1 MKKQQTGA
9 AVQAPPPQS
18 RRSVPPASADPDQG
32 LTSAQAAERAAA
44 GYANTP
50 VEAPTKTE
58 KQIIRE
64 NVFTFFNLIFVVLAV
79 CLALVGDFRDMLFL
93 LIAIANTLIGIVQE
107 IRSKHTIDKLTLLS
121 APKATAVRDGRAV
134 SLPVAKLVRDDVV
147 IFSAGSQIPA
157 DAVVV
162 SGSLQVNEALIT
174 GEPDAIPKEAGDE
187 LLSGSFVVAGS
198 GRAVLTRVGAES
210 YAARLTLEA
219 KKGHAPR
226 RSEMMNSLDRLI
238 RIIGIALIPMGV
250 ALFVKQYFFLETGI
264 RHAMTST
271 VAALIGMI
279 PEGLYLLTSVALA
292 VSVLRLARKRTLVH
306 DMSSIETLARVDVL
320 CVDKTG
326 TITEPG
332 MAVAGLVP
340 LDEEVFPVRTV
351 EATLNAFYAAATP

>member
-1 MKKQQTGA
+1 MKKQQTGT

-219 KKGHAPR
+219 KKGHAPGGPR
-226 RSEMMNSLDRLI
+226 
-238 RIIGIALIPMGV
+238 
-250 ALFVKQYFFLETGI
+250 
-264 RHAMTST
+264 
-271 VAALIGMI
+271 
-279 PEGLYLLTSVALA
+279 
-292 VSVLRLARKRTLVH
+292 
-306 DMSSIETLARVDVL
+306 
-320 CVDKTG
+320 
-326 TITEPG
+326 
-332 MAVAGLVP
+332 
-340 LDEEVFPVRTV
+340 
-351 EATLNAFYAAATP
+351 